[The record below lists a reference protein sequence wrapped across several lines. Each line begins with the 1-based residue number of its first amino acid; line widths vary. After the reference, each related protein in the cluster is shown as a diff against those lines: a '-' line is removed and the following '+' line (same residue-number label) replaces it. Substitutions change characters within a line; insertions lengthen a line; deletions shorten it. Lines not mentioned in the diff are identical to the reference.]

1 MQVVI
6 QRLKMLPM
14 MLVVDKQVTRQHAD
28 GMDAATTQKAGDWD
42 LKVSTAE
49 PLKTTSGQEIDGAN
63 LLFKHTKYALTS
75 SVYELTNSD
84 QDKTFAKDLADY
96 KASIATPPV
105 GPKANGG
112 DDGDGDGGDPAPAPS
127 AGDVAINETAKDAI
141 TDTFSLSLA
150 APTSKLGTA
159 AGTVVGKAD
168 TDTGTGANV
177 FAWAPEDIQLV
188 MPTDAAVANAIYK
201 TSLIWTLET
210 GK

>member
-1 MQVVI
+1 
-6 QRLKMLPM
+6 MLPQ
-14 MLVVDKQVTRQHAD
+14 LKKL
-28 GMDAATTQKAGDWD
+28 GIGI

-75 SVYELTNSD
+75 GVYELTNSD

-96 KASIATPPV
+96 KASIATPPAT
-105 GPKANGG
+105 PKADG
-112 DDGDGDGGDPAPAPS
+112 DDGDPAPAPS

-150 APTSKLGTA
+150 APTSKLDTA

-201 TSLIWTLET
+201 TSLTWTLET

>member
-42 LKVSTAE
+42 LKVSTTE

-75 SVYELTNSD
+75 GVYELTNSD

-96 KASIATPPV
+96 KASIATPPAT
-105 GPKANGG
+105 PKADG